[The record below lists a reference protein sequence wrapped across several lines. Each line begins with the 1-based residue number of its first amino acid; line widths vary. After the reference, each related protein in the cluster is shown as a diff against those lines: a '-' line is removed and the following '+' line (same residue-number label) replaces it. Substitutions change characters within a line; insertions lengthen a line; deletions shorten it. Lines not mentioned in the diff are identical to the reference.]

1 MTAENHTNE
10 EDQKPPSFGS
20 LLLST
25 AAAAFGVQSN
35 RNRER
40 DFKHGN
46 IWVFVAAGIIFTAG
60 FVLTVYTVVST
71 VLSSQGG

>member
-1 MTAENHTNE
+1 MTVENQTNE
-10 EDQKPPSFGS
+10 EDTKPPGFGS

-46 IWVFVAAGIIFTAG
+46 LWVFIAAGVIFTAA
-60 FVLTVYTVVST
+60 FVIVVFSIVKT
-71 VLSSQGG
+71 VLSSQGV

>member
-1 MTAENHTNE
+1 MSAEKHNNE
-10 EDQKPPSFGS
+10 EDQKPPGFGS

-46 IWVFVAAGIIFTAG
+46 LWVFIAAGIIFTAG
-60 FVLTVYTVVST
+60 FVIAVYTVVST
-71 VLSSQGG
+71 VLSGQGL

>member
-1 MTAENHTNE
+1 MSAEKPTNE
-10 EDQKPPSFGS
+10 EDTKPPGFGS

-46 IWVFVAAGIIFTAG
+46 LWVFIAAGVIFTAG
-60 FVLTVYTVVST
+60 FVVVVFSIVKT
-71 VLSSQGG
+71 VLNSQGV